1 MTAKS
6 GAEIGSGLTSKH
18 YPSYQSV
25 PFDLNAGT
33 ASAPKSFP
41 RRLPLRLGAA
51 SLLVAVMTTIVGIL
65 LIDRP
70 RLFLSPQYA
79 ELIQDNFASGVP
91 ILGSSRSEI
100 RAQSIAEQYRLDFLN
115 NVDGSESHSKHNHEH
130 KHKNKTRK
138 GKKGSISKEPS
149 SDEVKTPVGCEATIV
164 LLRHCEKESE
174 YEHCNYVGYERAA
187 FLPTLFG
194 DFDERWPTPSYIF
207 ALNPGDR
214 GTSWKKNFREVE
226 LILPLAEKANV
237 TIDAAY
243 GIEDTSQL
251 AKDFHRMLK
260 NGKACG
266 KLAVVSWK
274 HEDLPRLARR
284 LGCGPIEGCPVDY
297 HGSTFDEVWQI
308 KFVYR
313 IPIHATTK
321 HDAKRDI
328 NPRKAS
334 WWVYGSTQLEGFDPL
349 KFSKEAGDY
358 PKDGK
363 ESGASWMFD
372 FEDDPRWEK
381 IERAPRFGRLR
392 STQY

>member
-1 MTAKS
+1 MRGGDSSSA
-6 GAEIGSGLTSKH
+6 GRGLSTL
-18 YPSYQSV
+18 YPSYQSASV
-25 PFDLNAGT
+25 DLDSDICRDPT
-33 ASAPKSFP
+33 ASTTAPKSSS
-41 RRLPLRLGAA
+41 RRIALSLVGAA
-51 SLLVAVMTTIVGIL
+51 SLSSIVIIGIL
-65 LIDRP
+65 ALIDRP

-79 ELIQDNFASGVP
+79 ELIQDKFVSGIP
-91 ILGSSRSEI
+91 ILGSSYNKI

-115 NVDGSESHSKHNHEH
+115 NEEGGGSSKH
-130 KHKNKTRK
+130 KR
-138 GKKGSISKEPS
+138 KKGSS
-149 SDEVKTPVGCEATIV
+149 SSAGAKAPVGCEATIV

-194 DFDERWPTPSYIF
+194 DSESERYPMPSYIF

-237 TIDAAY
+237 TINAGY
-243 GIEDTSQL
+243 GTEETSRL
-251 AKDFHRMLK
+251 AKDFHQMLK
-260 NGKACG
+260 SGEACG

-297 HGSTFDEVWQI
+297 RGSTFDEIWQI

-313 IPIHATTK
+313 VPMHATTK
-321 HDAKRDI
+321 HDARRDI
-328 NPRKAS
+328 KPHKAS
-334 WWVYGSTQLEGFDPL
+334 WWVYGSTQREGFDPL
-349 KFSKEAGDY
+349 KFSKKVGDY
-358 PKDGK
+358 PKGGK

-372 FEDDPRWEK
+372 FENDARWKK
-381 IERAPRFGRLR
+381 IDRAPRFGRLG
-392 STQY
+392 STY

>member
-1 MTAKS
+1 MTACS
-6 GAEIGSGLTSKH
+6 AGSGLSTP

-25 PFDLNAGT
+25 SFDVDAAT
-33 ASAPKSFP
+33 CYHPSASATPKSSS
-41 RRLPLRLGAA
+41 RRIVLHFVGGA
-51 SLLVAVMTTIVGIL
+51 SLLVVLSSIVGIL

-91 ILGSSRSEI
+91 ILGISHNKI

-115 NVDGSESHSKHNHEH
+115 NIDDDSDRHG
-130 KHKNKTRK
+130 KHKKR
-138 GKKGSISKEPS
+138 KKGSTGSKDL
-149 SDEVKTPVGCEATIV
+149 SDAQAKAPVGCEATIV

-194 DFDERWPTPSYIF
+194 DGDERWPMPSYIF

-237 TIDAAY
+237 TINAGY
-243 GIEDTSQL
+243 GTEETSHL
-251 AKDFHRMLK
+251 AKDFHKKLK
-260 NGKACG
+260 SGEACG

-297 HGSTFDEVWQI
+297 RGSTFDQVWQI

-313 IPIHATTK
+313 IPMHATTK

-328 NPRKAS
+328 KPHKAS

-349 KFSKEAGDY
+349 KFSKKVGDY

-372 FEDDPRWEK
+372 FENDARWKK
-381 IERAPRFGRLR
+381 IDKAPRFGRLG
-392 STQY
+392 STY

>member
-1 MTAKS
+1 MTVMNGGGGS
-6 GAEIGSGLTSKH
+6 SDGSGLFTP
-18 YPSYQSV
+18 YPSYQTVS
-25 PFDLNAGT
+25 FDLDTGT
-33 ASAPKSFP
+33 CHDPPASTTPKSSC
-41 RRLPLRLGAA
+41 RRIVLSLVGAA
-51 SLLVAVMTTIVGIL
+51 SLLVAISASIGIL

-70 RLFLSPQYA
+70 HLFMSPQYA
-79 ELIQDNFASGVP
+79 EMIQDNFASGVP
-91 ILGSSRSEI
+91 ILGSSRNKI

-115 NVDGSESHSKHNHEH
+115 NVEGDDSDRHG
-130 KHKNKTRK
+130 KHKR
-138 GKKGSISKEPS
+138 KKGSNSAGAKA
-149 SDEVKTPVGCEATIV
+149 PVGCEATIV

-194 DFDERWPTPSYIF
+194 DGDERWPMPSYIF

-214 GTSWKKNFREVE
+214 GTRWKKNFREVE

-237 TIDAAY
+237 TINAGY
-243 GIEDTSQL
+243 GTEETSRL
-251 AKDFHRMLK
+251 AKDFHHMLK
-260 NGKACG
+260 SGEACG

-297 HGSTFDEVWQI
+297 RGSTFDQVWQI

-313 IPIHATTK
+313 VPMHATTK

-328 NPRKAS
+328 KPHKAS

-349 KFSKEAGDY
+349 KFSKKVGDY

-372 FEDDPRWEK
+372 FENDARWKK
-381 IERAPRFGRLR
+381 IDRAPRFGRLG
-392 STQY
+392 STY